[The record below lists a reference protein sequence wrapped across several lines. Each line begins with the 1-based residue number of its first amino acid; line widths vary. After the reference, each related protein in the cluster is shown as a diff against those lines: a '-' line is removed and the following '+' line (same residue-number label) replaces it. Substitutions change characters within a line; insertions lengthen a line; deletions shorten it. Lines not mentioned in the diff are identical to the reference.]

1 MPRGA
6 LRLRREYRRADNAPI
21 DQVLDGE
28 QLDPDVRERLRFG
41 LFAATRATRPADE
54 SAIDRA
60 RAMSLEMV
68 AALADHP
75 RVVIVAG
82 PRTGKGSISVR
93 ASERYGRPIRYGDA
107 LVGKLDWSPAS
118 EEVARWLDAD
128 GEWIVEGVVTVRAV
142 RKWLASHDGA
152 PPFAIIWL
160 ATPIQV
166 QSAGQEAMSKG
177 VRTVWSE
184 ILPELRRRGATI
196 IERD

>member
-1 MPRGA
+1 VRNA
-6 LRLRREYRRADNAPI
+6 LRLRREYRRSNTSAI
-21 DQVLDGE
+21 DRVLDAE
-28 QLDPDVRERLRFG
+28 HLDPAVKERVRFG
-41 LFAATRATRPADE
+41 LFAATTATRSVGD
-54 SAIDRA
+54 SAVERA
-60 RAMSLEMV
+60 RDRTLEMV
-68 AALADHP
+68 AALAEHP
-75 RVVIVAG
+75 RSVIVAG

-118 EEVARWLDAD
+118 DEVARWFDAD
-128 GEWIVEGVVTVRAV
+128 GEWIVEGVVTVRAI

-152 PPFAIIWL
+152 PPFAVMWL

-177 VRTVWSE
+177 VRTMWFE
-184 ILPELRRRGATI
+184 IQPELIRRGAII

>member
-1 MPRGA
+1 MRNA
-6 LRLRREYRRADNAPI
+6 LRLRREYRRSNTSAI
-21 DQVLDGE
+21 DRVLDAE
-28 QLDPDVRERLRFG
+28 HLDPAVKERVRFG
-41 LFAATRATRPADE
+41 LFAATTATRSVGD
-54 SAIDRA
+54 SAVERA
-60 RAMSLEMV
+60 RDRTLEMV
-68 AALADHP
+68 AALAEHP
-75 RVVIVAG
+75 RSVIVAG

-118 EEVARWLDAD
+118 DEVARWFDAD
-128 GEWIVEGVVTVRAV
+128 GEWIVEGVVTVRAI

-152 PPFAIIWL
+152 PPFAVMWL

-177 VRTVWSE
+177 VRTMWFE
-184 ILPELRRRGATI
+184 IQPELIRRGAII